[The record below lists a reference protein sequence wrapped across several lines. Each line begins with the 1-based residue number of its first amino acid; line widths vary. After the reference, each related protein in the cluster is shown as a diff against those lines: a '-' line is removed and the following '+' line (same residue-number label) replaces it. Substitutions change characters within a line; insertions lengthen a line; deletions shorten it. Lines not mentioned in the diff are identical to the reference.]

1 MKPTFEEI
9 KNNYNKY
16 IFELKNG
23 ERAIIVSRTGQS
35 ILKVAEV
42 YELERSEDSLDVGF
56 FDEPRYAKKDSDF
69 EIVKI
74 YKTSSD
80 REYLYH
86 ILNRNSEIEW
96 DWEQDCVVEMTLAE
110 VCEALG
116 KEIKIVKE

>member
-23 ERAIIVSRTGQS
+23 ERAIIVNRG
-35 ILKVAEV
+35 IGLKVAEV
-42 YELERSEDSLDVGF
+42 YELERSENSFDVGF
-56 FDEPRYAKKDSDF
+56 FDEQRWEQKNSDYD
-69 EIVKI
+69 IVKI

-80 REYLYH
+80 SEYIYH

-96 DWEQDCVVEMTLAE
+96 DWERDSVVEMTLAE

>member
-23 ERAIIVSRTGQS
+23 ERAIIVNRGSEQ
-35 ILKVAEV
+35 ILKVTEV
-42 YELERSEDSLDVGF
+42 YELERSENSLDVGF
-56 FDEPRYAKKDSDF
+56 FTEQRYNNKISSYD
-69 EIVKI
+69 IVKV

-80 REYLYH
+80 REYMYH
-86 ILNRNSEIEW
+86 VLNRDSEIEW

-110 VCEALG
+110 VCKALG

>member
-23 ERAIIVSRTGQS
+23 ERAIIVSRRS
-35 ILKVAEV
+35 EHDLRVAEV
-42 YELERSEDSLDVGF
+42 YELERSEATFDVGF
-56 FDEPRYAKKDSDF
+56 FTEQRYEQKDSLYD
-69 EIVKI
+69 IVKI

-80 REYLYH
+80 REYMYH
-86 ILNRNSEIEW
+86 VLNRNSEIEW
-96 DWEQDCVVEMTLAE
+96 DWERDSVVEMTLAE

>member
-1 MKPTFEEI
+1 MKPTYEEI

-23 ERAIIVSRTGQS
+23 ERAIVVSRGS
-35 ILKVAEV
+35 LKLAEV
-42 YELERSEDSLDVGF
+42 YELECSENSFDVGF
-56 FDEPRYAKKDSDF
+56 FDKHRYEKNDS
-69 EIVKI
+69 EYAIVKI
-74 YKTSSD
+74 YKTSND
-80 REYLYH
+80 REYMYH

-96 DWEQDCVVEMTLAE
+96 DWERDCVVEMTLAE